1 MRMNQSSDASCSMKR
16 CDQRQLD
23 PQPQTQLVGDSFH
36 AELERRRKKH
46 TPYSV
51 NVEFT
56 SEEVLEDVCPFCGAA
71 EESLK
76 YPYSDHPVDGK
87 GCIYSAECQQC
98 GAQFVENYTLVFEGI
113 TV

>member
-56 SEEVLEDVCPFCGAA
+56 SEEVLEDGVLC
-71 EESLK
+71 SLCHMR
-76 YPYSDHPVDGK
+76 PMLSLQ
-87 GCIYSAECQQC
+87 I
-98 GAQFVENYTLVFEGI
+98 
-113 TV
+113 

>member
-1 MRMNQSSDASCSMKR
+1 MRMNQSSDANCSMKR

-23 PQPQTQLVGDSFH
+23 PQPQIQLVSFH

-51 NVEFT
+51 NVDFT

-87 GCIYSAECQQC
+87 GCIYSVECQQC